1 MFVQANKLAEAAQ
14 LKEAHKVLPA
24 SLLSPRG
31 RKKGT
36 KDSKRKSRE
45 VSPQKESPSS
55 TQRSKKSPTLLSYAQ
70 DHLRDETGRAAN
82 YPDRSHFDKVRQQ
95 DQDIRK
101 KISDMATE
109 MTSGDQRK
117 IAAFMSEL
125 DKVGD
130 ELESACDA
138 INQGNKLADQYDT
151 LLQSHTDLQLQ
162 NASLREENFELKMA
176 TVKPR

>member
-1 MFVQANKLAEAAQ
+1 
-14 LKEAHKVLPA
+14 
-24 SLLSPRG
+24 
-31 RKKGT
+31 
-36 KDSKRKSRE
+36 
-45 VSPQKESPSS
+45 
-55 TQRSKKSPTLLSYAQ
+55 
-70 DHLRDETGRAAN
+70 
-82 YPDRSHFDKVRQQ
+82 
-95 DQDIRK
+95 
-101 KISDMATE
+101 MATE